1 MRKRIATTA
10 ALLLALTLVSGAP
23 RIAAAETALGTS
35 TWSLEIGTD
44 LGTGDQDGS
53 FAIRKHSGSSS
64 AFRFGIEVDLGK
76 SEGEGTRTD
85 TGSPDEDVTQSFEFT
100 NTAFSIQYM
109 RFASI
114 RENVTAT
121 FAVGPVVEFER
132 GTQRIEQ
139 RVGLP
144 SFDGFEFRTSS
155 TAFGLDLGL
164 GVEWFFN
171 PRFSLG
177 GQSGLRFVTG
187 SGDQVDIDRSGTA
200 GTYSKTET
208 ALDVDVT
215 ELSVGTARIQLT
227 GYF

>member
-1 MRKRIATTA
+1 MRKQIALTA
-10 ALLLALTLVSGAP
+10 PLLVAITLVSGAP

-44 LGTGDQDGS
+44 VGAGDQDGS
-53 FAIRKHSGSSS
+53 FAIRKHSGTSS
-64 AFRFGIEVDLGK
+64 AFRFGIEVNLSK
-76 SEGEGTRTD
+76 SEGDGTRTD
-85 TGSPDEDVTQSFEFT
+85 TGSPDEDVTQTFEFT

-109 RFASI
+109 RFAPI
-114 RENVTAT
+114 RDNVTAT
-121 FAVGPVVEFER
+121 FAVGPVVEIER
-132 GTQRIEQ
+132 GTQRTEQ
-139 RVGLP
+139 RIGLP
-144 SFDGFEFRTSS
+144 SFDGFEFRSSS
-155 TAFGLDLGL
+155 TAFGVDLGL

-200 GTYSKTET
+200 GTYTKTET